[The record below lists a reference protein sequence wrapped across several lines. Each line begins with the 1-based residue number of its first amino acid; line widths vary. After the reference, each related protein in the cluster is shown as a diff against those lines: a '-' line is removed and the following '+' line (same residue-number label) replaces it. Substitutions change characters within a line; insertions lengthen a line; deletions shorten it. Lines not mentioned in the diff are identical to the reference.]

1 MAGQGETSVAL
12 VWHMHQPLY
21 RDLSQVYP
29 PALYRFPW
37 VRLHAIRD
45 YFSMALIAASVPD
58 LHLTINVTPCL
69 LWQIEDYVDRSA
81 VDRALLLS
89 LKPAESLDSGEREEL
104 MSTFFD
110 ADLHNEILIHERYS
124 ELLNL
129 RSQGGRFTTQDIRD
143 LQMWFNL
150 AWFGDEFRSSD
161 ITLPDGHRVSVH
173 RYVAQ
178 QRDFLEADI
187 RSLLEEQIRIMRAIV
202 PYYRSLQEKGT
213 IEVSVTPFFHPI
225 LPLLIDTDTATLD
238 RPGTSLPKRFSRPE
252 DAEAQVRLAVEF
264 YCERFGAPPQG
275 MWPAEAAVSEA
286 MLPVVAKHGIRWIAS
301 DEGVL
306 AKSGKWGYGA
316 SDPNVRCRAY
326 RAPTPEG
333 NLSIFFRDAKLSNQ
347 IGFELQSI
355 PDSKD
360 AVDEFMR
367 TLEVRVQGLREPG
380 VVPIIL
386 DGENPW
392 GAYPRS
398 GRPFLR
404 ELYARLTGHNA
415 YKSVTFS
422 EYLHGNLERGVQPH
436 PTEPSERVYELFTG
450 SWIDEPRSAPGVDLG
465 TWIGEEEENKAWE
478 LLGSARDFVDRIESD
493 APVAD
498 AVKQCLYA
506 AEGSDWFWWYGD
518 DQESGRDDE
527 FDKLFRTHLKAV
539 YRLLKEPVPLELS
552 VPIVTRM
559 LTWSLSAPIRTAF
572 VGDRLSIQTNCP
584 GTVSWWMSSGESG
597 QVELQRAG
605 GVLAGQSHHSAEVGP
620 LTAGTLRFKISCS
633 GCTCP
638 ERCPCCRGGDQTID
652 VVQRGGQP
660 DNALFAEH
668 VGSGT
673 CSHPRSK
680 NMT

>member
-1 MAGQGETSVAL
+1 MEGQDKTGIAL
-12 VWHMHQPLY
+12 MWHMHQPLY
-21 RDLSQVYP
+21 RDLSQVRS
-29 PALYRFPW
+29 AAEYRFPW
-37 VRLHAIRD
+37 VRLHAVRD
-45 YFSMALIAASVPD
+45 YFSMALLAASVPD
-58 LHLTINVTPCL
+58 LHLTINLTPCL
-69 LWQIEDYVDRSA
+69 LWQIEDYANRSA
-81 VDRALLLS
+81 IDRALLLS

-104 MSTFFD
+104 LSTFFD

-173 RYVAQ
+173 RYVSQ
-178 QRDFLEADI
+178 QRDFSEADI
-187 RSLLEEQIRIMRAIV
+187 RSLLEEQVRIMRAIV

-225 LPLLIDTDTATLD
+225 LPLLIDTDMATLD

-252 DAEAQVRLAVEF
+252 DAESQVRLAVEF
-264 YCERFGAPPQG
+264 YRQRFGAAPQG

-286 MLPVVAKHGIRWIAS
+286 ILPVVAKQGIRWIAS

-306 AKSGKWGYGA
+306 AKSGKWGYVA

-326 RAPTPEG
+326 QAPTPEG
-333 NLSIFFRDAKLSNQ
+333 DLSIFFRDAKLSNQ
-347 IGFELQSI
+347 VGFELQLI
-355 PDSKD
+355 PDPKR

-367 TLEVRVQGLREPG
+367 TLDERVNGLKAPG
-380 VVPIIL
+380 IVSIIL

-392 GAYPRS
+392 GAYPRN

-404 ELYARLTGHNA
+404 ELYARLGGHDD
-415 YKSVTFS
+415 YRTVTFG
-422 EYLHGNLERGVQPH
+422 EYLHGNPGRAVQPH
-436 PTEPSERVYELFTG
+436 RTERNERVYELFTG

-478 LLGSARDFVDRIESD
+478 LLGNTRDFVARIESD

-498 AVKQCLYA
+498 AVKQSIYA

-527 FDKLFRTHLKAV
+527 FDELFRTHLRAV
-539 YRLLKEPVPLELS
+539 YRLLSQPAPSELS
-552 VPIVTRM
+552 VPIVARK
-559 LTWSLSAPIRTAF
+559 LTWSLSAPIQTAF

-584 GTVSWWMSSGESG
+584 GTVRWWMSSGESG
-597 QVELQRAG
+597 QFELQRAG
-605 GVLAGQSHHSAEVGP
+605 GVLAGQSHHSTEVGP
-620 LTAGTLRFKISCS
+620 LTAGTLHFKITCS

-638 ERCPCCRGGDQTID
+638 ERCPCCAGTERTIE
-652 VVQRGGQP
+652 VFQRGTQP
-660 DNALFAEH
+660 DNHLFAEY

-673 CSHPRSK
+673 CSHPRAK
-680 NMT
+680 T